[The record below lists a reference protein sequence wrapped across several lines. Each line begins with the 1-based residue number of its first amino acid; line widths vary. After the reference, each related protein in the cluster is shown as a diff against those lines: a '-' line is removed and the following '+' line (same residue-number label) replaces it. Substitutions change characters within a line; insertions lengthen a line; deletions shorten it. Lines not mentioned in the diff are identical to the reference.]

1 MKSYS
6 KKKGKRSRRRSSRS
20 RKQRGGQKGAPAAV
34 PVAAA
39 PTPLN
44 DTTFTRN
51 VGEPAGSQTVSSDAY
66 IPFGIEQWLNKHEK
80 GSRIDESLKNSQVFF
95 KGALRYLNNAFPDR
109 PETVGGLLEPTGV
122 KMHAAIVRWLQDQM
136 TIVPENHRSNLKAAY
151 TYIKNAF
158 PEEDTTE
165 SMLEAAKNQLKFG
178 EAGASSDSVQAYLEH
193 VTDAQNPNVPST
205 PKK

>member
-1 MKSYS
+1 M
-6 KKKGKRSRRRSSRS
+6 
-20 RKQRGGQKGAPAAV
+20 
-34 PVAAA
+34 
-39 PTPLN
+39 
-44 DTTFTRN
+44 
-51 VGEPAGSQTVSSDAY
+51 
-66 IPFGIEQWLNKHEK
+66 
-80 GSRIDESLKNSQVFF
+80 DESLKNSKVFL
-95 KGALRYLNNAFPDR
+95 KGALRYLKNAFPDR
-109 PETVGGLLEPTGV
+109 PNAVGGLIEPTGV
-122 KMHAAIVRWLQDQM
+122 KMPAAIVRWLQDQM

-178 EAGASSDSVQAYLEH
+178 EASMSASDSVQAYLEH